1 MANLLINAALCILI
15 YATVW
20 FFISLIQKR
29 NDVADIAWG
38 LGFVVVSAYCF
49 FMYAYTPV
57 ATLVYVLVML
67 WGVRLSLHIGLRS
80 RGKAEDFRYQK
91 MRSDW
96 GKSVVWRSFL
106 QVYVLQGF
114 FMWVISL
121 PILIATIASFKEING
136 FTVVGVLL
144 WLIGFTFEA
153 VGDYQLSVFIKQ
165 KKNKGDVIQTGLWRY
180 TRHPNYFGEVVLWWG
195 IFIVVLPLD
204 NGIWGIISPLT
215 ITFLLLKVSG
225 IPLLEAKY
233 KDNPQFQAY
242 KLRTSAFFPML
253 PKSVEKI

>member
-1 MANLLINAALCILI
+1 MANLLINSALCIFI
-15 YATVW
+15 YVTAW
-20 FFISLIQKR
+20 FFISLIQKS

-49 FMYAYTPV
+49 FSYPHTPV
-57 ATLVYVLVML
+57 AVLVYALVTL
-67 WGVRLSLHIGLRS
+67 WGVRLSAHIGLRS
-80 RGKAEDFRYQK
+80 RGKTEDFRYQK
-91 MRSDW
+91 MRTDW
-96 GKSVVWRSFL
+96 GKTVVWRSFL

-121 PILIATIASFKEING
+121 PILVASVADFPTLNG
-136 FTVVGVLL
+136 FSAVGVLL
-144 WLIGFTFEA
+144 WVIGFAFEA
-153 VGDYQLSVFIKQ
+153 IGDYQLSVFIKQ
-165 KKNKGDVIQTGLWRY
+165 KKNKGDIMQTGLWQY

-204 NGIWGIISPLT
+204 NGVWSIFSPLM

-225 IPLLEAKY
+225 IPMLEAKY

-242 KLRTSAFFPML
+242 KRRTSAFFPML
-253 PKSVEKI
+253 PKLEN

>member
-15 YATVW
+15 YVIVW

-38 LGFVVVSAYCF
+38 LGFVVISVYCF
-49 FMYAYTPV
+49 LMYVRTPV
-57 ATLVYVLVML
+57 ATLVYGLVTL

-80 RGKAEDFRYQK
+80 GGKAEDFRYQK

-121 PILIATIASFKEING
+121 PILIATIANSKATNA

-165 KKNKGDVIQTGLWRY
+165 KKNKCDVMQTGLWRY

-242 KLRTSAFFPML
+242 KLMTSAFFPML
-253 PKSVEKI
+253 PKSEV

>member
-1 MANLLINAALCILI
+1 MANLLTNSALCIFI
-15 YATVW
+15 YVTSW

-38 LGFVVVSAYCF
+38 LGFVVVSAFCF
-49 FMYAYTPV
+49 FSYPHTPV
-57 ATLVYVLVML
+57 AMLVYALVTL
-67 WGVRLSLHIGLRS
+67 WGVRLSVHIGLRS
-80 RGKAEDFRYQK
+80 RGKMEDFRYQK
-91 MRSDW
+91 MRTDW
-96 GKSVVWRSFL
+96 GESVVWRSFL

-121 PILIATIASFKEING
+121 PILVASIADSPTFNTFSA
-136 FTVVGVLL
+136 VGVLL
-144 WLIGFTFEA
+144 WVIGFAFEA
-153 VGDYQLSVFIKQ
+153 IGDYQLSVFIKQ
-165 KKNKGDVIQTGLWRY
+165 KKNKGDIMQTGLWQY

-204 NGIWGIISPLT
+204 NGVWSIFSPLT

-225 IPLLEAKY
+225 IPLLESKY

-242 KLRTSAFFPML
+242 KRRTSAFFPML
-253 PKSVEKI
+253 PKLED

>member
-1 MANLLINAALCILI
+1 MGGLLIISSLCIFI
-15 YATVW
+15 YVTVW

-38 LGFVVVSAYCF
+38 LGFVVVSAFCF
-49 FMYAYTPV
+49 FSYPHTPV
-57 ATLVYVLVML
+57 AMLVYALVTL
-67 WGVRLSLHIGLRS
+67 WGVRLSVHIGLRS
-80 RGKAEDFRYQK
+80 RGKMEDFRYQK
-91 MRSDW
+91 MRTDW
-96 GKSVVWRSFL
+96 GESVVWRSFL

-121 PILIATIASFKEING
+121 PILVASIADSPTFNTFSA
-136 FTVVGVLL
+136 VGVLL
-144 WLIGFTFEA
+144 WVIGFAFEA
-153 VGDYQLSVFIKQ
+153 IGDYQLSVFIKQ
-165 KKNKGDVIQTGLWRY
+165 KKNKGDIMQTGLWQY

-204 NGIWGIISPLT
+204 NGVWSIFSPLT

-225 IPLLEAKY
+225 IPLLESKY

-242 KLRTSAFFPML
+242 KRRTSAFFPML
-253 PKSVEKI
+253 PKLED